1 MRIFSDENESKF
13 KENLSNIDW
22 TNKLKS
28 KTVDEAM
35 SFFYQTITKAYNKS
49 FPIVKLSRK
58 GAKDKPWITLGLKSS
73 IKNKHI
79 LYRRSLLDKSDK
91 SHMEYKTYNNKLRTI
106 IREAEIS
113 YYKKLFNEKENGI
126 KQILAPWKTLSPI
139 LNKKKNKPSHKSI
152 NKLIINGKAVYNDK
166 QIANALNEYF
176 SSVGNTLS
184 KQISNKNRS
193 YKDYLRCLLSRENL
207 NSEFSA

>member
-1 MRIFSDENESKF
+1 
-13 KENLSNIDW
+13 
-22 TNKLKS
+22 
-28 KTVDEAM
+28 M

-58 GAKDKPWITLGLKSS
+58 RAKDKPWNTSGLKSS
-73 IKNKHI
+73 IKKKHI
-79 LYRRSLLDKSDK
+79 LYRRFLLDKSDK

-106 IREAEIS
+106 IREEEIS

-126 KQILAPWKTLSPI
+126 KQMWKTLSPI
-139 LNKKKNKPSHKSI
+139 LNKKKNKPNQKSI
-152 NKLIINGKAVYNDK
+152 NKLIIDGKAVYNNK

-193 YKDYLRCLLSRENL
+193 YKDYLKNPLPRSIYLTPTDEKKSVQK
-207 NSEFSA
+207 